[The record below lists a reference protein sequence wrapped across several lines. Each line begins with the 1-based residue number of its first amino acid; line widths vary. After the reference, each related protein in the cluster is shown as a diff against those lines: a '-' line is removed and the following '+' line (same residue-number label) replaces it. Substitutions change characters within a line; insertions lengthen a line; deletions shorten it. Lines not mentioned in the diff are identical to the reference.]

1 MADEEVL
8 GKVAIEM
15 DLKDSK
21 FKSQLSG
28 TKQAIKNTMSE
39 MRSNMAVMNAA
50 GSKYDALAAK
60 QRGLNRVLEAQTNHM
75 KALQKQYQGSITKS
89 GEWTRATAR
98 YAQQYNDARGKVAAL
113 NQQLIQNAKAM
124 AIART
129 ETTGFTGKLNSMGK
143 AASSAG
149 EKLTSFG
156 KGATAKITAP
166 LAAGFAYATK
176 SAVDFNSQIQ
186 AIGPLLTN
194 GKAVTSKYRAEL
206 QQMSQAS
213 MDWSKQYGIST
224 SSINEGMA
232 EMVRRGY
239 SAEQTLGAM
248 PSVLNAAKASGD
260 DFNTVMHTSTSV
272 LEQFGLQ
279 SKSTAG
285 MLKNTNRVTDTLT
298 FIANKTAAG
307 FADLGEAMTY
317 VGPTA
322 HATNISLEQTA
333 AVLGIMANRGIE
345 GSVAGTAL
353 RSALTRMIKPSKQNA
368 QGFKE
373 MGINIA
379 DFKKGTLTL
388 PGIIDKIKKNTKGWT
403 DEQRSSAIAMAFG
416 TEAQAGM
423 NALIS
428 AGGDELRKYTKEAQ
442 NASGT
447 TSKIADQLNN
457 TDANKMARF
466 KESVHVLSIEIGQK
480 LLPALTP
487 VIDKASEWIESFSN
501 MGDGMQKFIIYS
513 ALATAAVGPLALTL
527 GTLLKSI
534 GSIATGTVKITGFF
548 RAWKAGAAATSAV
561 NAAMDAGA
569 VSATGLGTAVSGAS
583 GAFSLLNPYVLGTV
597 AAIGLGVAAYE
608 LFGKK
613 LIQSSERTARWGSD
627 VGATADKA
635 LSSMQN
641 STQQISDSLSNME
654 EASRTSTANMS
665 ANFSRELGTISKT
678 VQTRKKEIE
687 DGLKGLDED
696 VQKSVLSAAQKEQDR
711 LNKNLQDAQKNEEQ
725 AQNIL
730 KNHGNKVSQLTAE
743 QRAMLQNYNLQM
755 QEDELNALKI
765 TGSKRKTIMAAL
777 NNDVKNM
784 TTAQR
789 QNAENELI
797 DYQRKEVKHFYD
809 QAKQLKKAYGANS
822 AEYKAGYKTLSKNLD
837 ESSAKTAA
845 AYIKVAKANH
855 ESTESIKQD
864 MLEAGL
870 SYKNGMA
877 ELRRQAKSAS
887 ENTGVVVKETNNMSK
902 SMKSAAKMWNNL
914 VFDSKTGEVRTNAQ
928 EEINKAVKSSKKWN
942 QIKLLLKEGKLSTN
956 AKSEVAT
963 ALIYAKKWDS
973 LTWKEQKA
981 LIKTEGTQD
990 FVKLLEES
998 GEWVDLSLDVK
1009 NAIIH
1014 ADGKKDIVDAIFQMN
1029 YWNKLTPKEQDMI
1042 IHDKAS
1048 KKAMKLLE
1056 KIHEWNNLDMKT
1068 QEAVVNGD
1076 NKVIVDLL
1084 MRLGQW
1090 NSLTLKQQLAY
1101 IEDKGA
1107 KEFYKLFHDTKEWNN
1122 LTIEQKEAI
1131 VNAHGNQELIQSL
1144 QSANLW
1150 NSLSLKQLE
1159 AIFGVKGK
1167 EDLNDA
1173 LLKAGEWDSLSMQEK
1188 LAQIVSKG
1196 GQELYTTLL
1205 DMGRWNSQPVEVK
1218 EAIVNA
1224 KGNDQLQQVM
1234 TDYNLWAGLPISS
1247 LKEIIAE
1254 DKASGNLKLA
1264 REAVEAWSRANPGEA
1279 KQAKALDLASLQMN
1293 MAKASVDRYRITG
1306 TGGAKTAL
1314 GVNYAS
1320 QAFDSAKGSVD
1331 SYRNTSPGAP
1341 KNAMGYDQASGA
1353 FNRAT
1358 AGTRTWKG
1366 TSAGGAKTAK
1376 AIDNASGP
1384 ANAATSSVRN
1394 FSRQSDHTV
1403 TLTTRIRTIKE
1414 TISKIFHNAKGT
1426 NYHPGGMMMVND
1438 QKGRTFRELVQL
1450 PTGESFIPQGR
1461 NVMFDAPRGTKV
1473 LRASETAKKFPGL
1486 KQYAKGTIAKPTLNS
1501 SMQVFQASTSV
1512 QDNASNI
1519 IVANST
1525 DTSVLEKQMNQMIGL
1540 LTAILSKEQSVS
1552 LNGQSIGKFVDNYQ
1566 SKSISLEERGV
1577 YSGT

>member
-166 LAAGFAYATK
+166 LVAGFAYATK

-322 HATNISLEQTA
+322 HATNMSLEQTA

-403 DEQRSSAIAMAFG
+403 DEQRSAAIAMAFG

-428 AGGDELRKYTKEAQ
+428 AGGGELRKYTKEAQ

-583 GAFSLLNPYVLGTV
+583 GAFSLLNPYILGTV
-597 AAIGLGVAAYE
+597 AAIGLGTIAYE
-608 LFGKK
+608 TWIKK
-613 LIQSSERTARWGSD
+613 IIESSQRTQRWGTD
-627 VGATADKA
+627 IGASADEAATKFKNWSTTATVA
-635 LSSMQN
+635 LS
-641 STQQISDSLSNME
+641 D
-654 EASRTSTANMS
+654 TS
-665 ANFSRELGTISKT
+665 
-678 VQTRKKEIE
+678 
-687 DGLKGLDED
+687 
-696 VQKSVLSAAQKEQDR
+696 
-711 LNKNLQDAQKNEEQ
+711 
-725 AQNIL
+725 
-730 KNHGNKVSQLTAE
+730 
-743 QRAMLQNYNLQM
+743 
-755 QEDELNALKI
+755 
-765 TGSKRKTIMAAL
+765 
-777 NNDVKNM
+777 
-784 TTAQR
+784 
-789 QNAENELI
+789 
-797 DYQRKEVKHFYD
+797 
-809 QAKQLKKAYGANS
+809 
-822 AEYKAGYKTLSKNLD
+822 
-837 ESSAKTAA
+837 SSAKSNGKQIEKAFAGMAKAAEDAAKKQKDSANKFADSIGGAAGEAIREEAAKEDAENQKHINKIQGYYQQVQSITKQARDNNIALTQDQRNQISNLQTKMAQEQVKVLGLTSKQQRLVLKAELNQTNSMTKNQLKSMVKATSDAMYKEVDNYNTAYGKIKRSTELSTREKNKALEALENQHINTLNQLGIGFINAEKARGYTRKAILEDMVDGTGMTMKEAERAYDAFEKAQKQTAA
-845 AYIKVAKANH
+845 SVIKL
-855 ESTESIKQD
+855 SGD
-864 MLEAGL
+864 MKKKVYDA
-870 SYKNGMA
+870 A
-877 ELRRQAKSAS
+877 E
-887 ENTGVVVKETNNMSK
+887 T
-902 SMKSAAKMWNNL
+902 WNNL
-914 VFDSKTGEVRTNAQ
+914 ILDPKTGNLKTNAQ
-928 EEINKAVKSSKKWN
+928 EEINKAVNSKDKWN
-942 QIKLLLKEGKLSTN
+942 KIKLLHKEGKLSTN
-956 AKSEVAT
+956 AEQMVVK
-963 ALIYAKKWDS
+963 ALIANGKWDKMS
-973 LTWKEQKA
+973 WKEQKA
-981 LIKTEGTQD
+981 WLKDGFSKTVVKALEDSGKWNELTLEQKEAIINTEGRGELA
-990 FVKLLEES
+990 KILLE
-998 GEWVDLSLDVK
+998 
-1009 NAIIH
+1009 
-1014 ADGKKDIVDAIFQMN
+1014 M
-1029 YWNKLTPKEQDMI
+1029 
-1042 IHDKAS
+1042 
-1048 KKAMKLLE
+1048 
-1056 KIHEWNNLDMKT
+1056 
-1068 QEAVVNGD
+1068 
-1076 NKVIVDLL
+1076 
-1084 MRLGQW
+1084 GQW
-1090 NSLTLKQQLAY
+1090 NTLTLKQQLAY

-1173 LLKAGEWDSLSMQEK
+1173 LFKANQWDSLPMQEK

-1205 DMGRWNSQPVEVK
+1205 DMGKWNSQPVEVK

-1279 KQAKALDLASLQMN
+1279 KQAKALDLASLQMD

-1331 SYRNTSPGAP
+1331 NYRKTSPGAP

-1394 FSRQSDHTV
+1394 FSSQKDHTV
-1403 TLTTRIRTIKE
+1403 TLTTIFKSITK
-1414 TISKIFHNAKGT
+1414 KIFKTAKGT
-1426 NYHPGGMMMVND
+1426 NYHPGGIMMVND

-1501 SMQVFQASTSV
+1501 NMQVFQASTSV

-1519 IVANST
+1519 VVANST